1 MCTVNVPLHTHVQD
15 HTVAV
20 WDVISPMDIILRK
33 VLKGHKKPVYT
44 VDFDEKYI
52 VSGSLDRTIKVHMCG
67 SLVGWGRSGGR
78 GSGQRGR
85 SGKGGDGRGGACVK
99 L

>member
-52 VSGSLDRTIKVHMCG
+52 VSGSLDHTIKVHMCG
-67 SLVGWGRSGGR
+67 SLVGWGRSGGERERTEGEVGKGRRRTR
-78 GSGQRGR
+78 GSL
-85 SGKGGDGRGGACVK
+85 C
-99 L
+99 